1 MPTRRYDRGDA
12 WLLPPSLESLV
23 PSNHPACFIAE
34 VVDQLPRADWLA
46 MGIDRDGNARGAPGY
61 APRGL
66 LSAWLYGLM
75 TGIRTTRRLE
85 QACAEQVPFLW
96 LTAGQRPDHNTLWR
110 FYQAHRVGLGQLFE
124 RSVRSAVKLDAVD
137 LAVQAVDGTKVRGA
151 VSRATLRS
159 EAGLERLLEG
169 VSEVLTQVDS
179 QHAGDG
185 RGEPPRLP
193 LELEDP
199 EVRAEQVTA
208 AMAAVRQE
216 EEQQQEEQEQQQ
228 QQQREQD
235 GDAVA
240 GGGSSPPNT
249 RGPSGQH
256 RRIADALDA
265 VRQADGPE
273 RASPT
278 DPDARLQKLRGG
290 GYAVGYNGQAAA
302 AGLVPEHTGGV
313 SGVLLTAVGLTNAAH
328 DHEQLPPMLTRI
340 EATTEQPVETGLA
353 DSGYY
358 SSATLATLEAEHP
371 HTRALIPDSQAATDE
386 QPYHKDRFTYDPVA
400 DTMTCPE
407 GQTLPFAGLIPRP
420 DGEPTARRY
429 RAPRSVC
436 AACPAF
442 ALCAR
447 SAKKGRS
454 VSLRPD
460 DARLRAHRA
469 RMATDAAR
477 ELYKRRKALIE
488 RPFGVIKDH
497 LDGRQ
502 LYLRGLANVTAEWT
516 LLCAAFNYRVL
527 VKIWQRAT
535 PERRAQLV
543 GGAA

>member
-23 PSNHPACFIAE
+23 PTHHPARFIAQ
-34 VVDQLPRADWLA
+34 VVDQTPRDEWRA
-46 MGIDRDGNARGAPGY
+46 MGIDPHGHARGAPGY
-61 APRGL
+61 DPRGL
-66 LSAWLYGLM
+66 LGAWLYGLM

-85 QACAEQVPFLW
+85 QACAESVPFLW
-96 LTAGQRPDHNTLWR
+96 LTAAQRPDHNTLWR
-110 FYQAHRVGLGQLFE
+110 FYQAHRTGLGQMFE
-124 RSVRSAVKLDAVD
+124 RSVRSAVKVQALD
-137 LAVQAVDGTKVRGA
+137 LAVQAVDGTKIRGA
-151 VSRATLRS
+151 VSRASLHS

-185 RGEPPRLP
+185 GGEPPRLP

-199 EVRAEQVTA
+199 RVCAEQVTA
-208 AMAAVRQE
+208 AMEAVRQE
-216 EEQQQEEQEQQQ
+216 EAAQQQ
-228 QQQREQD
+228 QQEDDHDEAAGGPRPPSPPPGD
-235 GDAVA
+235 GD
-240 GGGSSPPNT
+240 T
-249 RGPSGQH
+249 RGPSGQR
-256 RRIADALDA
+256 RRIADALDT

-313 SGVLLTAVGLTNAAH
+313 GGVLLTAVGMTNAAH
-328 DHEQLPPMLTRI
+328 DHEQFPPMVTQI
-340 EATTEQPVETGLA
+340 ETTTGRPLETGLA

-358 SSATLATLEAEHP
+358 SSATLQTLATEHP
-371 HTRALIPDSQAATDE
+371 DLRVLMPDSQAATDA
-386 QPYHKDRFTYDPVA
+386 QPYHKDRFTYDP
-400 DTMTCPE
+400 DTDTLTCPE
-407 GQTLPFAGLIPRP
+407 GQTLVFAGLIQRP

-469 RMATDAAR
+469 RMATDVAK

-516 LLCAAFNYRVL
+516 LLCAAFNFRVL
-527 VKIWQRAT
+527 WKIWQRAT
-535 PERRAQLV
+535 PERQAQLV
-543 GGAA
+543 GAAA